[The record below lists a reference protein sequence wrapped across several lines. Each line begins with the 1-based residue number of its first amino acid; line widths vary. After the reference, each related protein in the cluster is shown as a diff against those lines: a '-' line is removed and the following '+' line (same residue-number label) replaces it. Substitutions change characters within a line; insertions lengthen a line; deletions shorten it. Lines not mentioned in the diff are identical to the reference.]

1 MKAAALLACALL
13 LAPAAS
19 LAGGDQVYTDKT
31 WAFGIAIP
39 FGWSQLPPR
48 DDEPDVRFVLK
59 GPHGDQEFCNVT
71 VGDVPGLATK
81 TQGDLDALFR
91 KGEFKTGFVD
101 DTQNNHPD
109 AKERRGET
117 IALHGHLAQLTE
129 MAVPEKAHGKPF
141 TLVIENLLTLT
152 PGRSY
157 SANCSAEAG
166 QFDRYRPEIERI
178 LKSVTPLAFKTP

>member
-1 MKAAALLACALL
+1 MKRAVLLAFAL

-19 LAGGDQVYTDKT
+19 AAGNGDQIYTDKT
-31 WAFGIAIP
+31 WTFEIALP

-48 DDEPDVRFVLK
+48 DGEPDVRLTLK

-71 VGDVPGLATK
+71 VGDVPGLASRK
-81 TQGDLDALFR
+81 QSDLDAMFR
-91 KGEFKTGFVD
+91 KGAFKTGFVD

-117 IALHGHLAQLTE
+117 ITLHGHMAQLTE
-129 MAVPEKAHGKPF
+129 MTFAQTAHGKPI
-141 TLVIENLLTLT
+141 TLVLENLLTLT

-157 SANCSAEAG
+157 SANCSGEIG

-178 LKSVTPLAFKTP
+178 LMSVTPLAFKH